1 MRVMTRTRATLPF
14 PQVFEDTP
22 VGTVVYTLQGR
33 DPEGSP
39 LEFTISGDYFSVNRV
54 TGDITLVKA
63 LDRETRDVINV
74 VITISVTSLF
84 LLAAIILT
92 PMFQDGDNL
101 PAVRRTIKGRKI
113 RRVYSREAAGELV
126 DPANAPPPLHLARY
140 LGGS

>member
-1 MRVMTRTRATLPF
+1 M
-14 PQVFEDTP
+14 EDTP

-74 VITISVTSLF
+74 VITISVTSLI

-92 PMFQDGDNL
+92 PM
-101 PAVRRTIKGRKI
+101 I
-113 RRVYSREAAGELV
+113 
-126 DPANAPPPLHLARY
+126 
-140 LGGS
+140 

>member
-1 MRVMTRTRATLPF
+1 M
-14 PQVFEDTP
+14 
-22 VGTVVYTLQGR
+22 VYTLQGR

-74 VITISVTSLF
+74 VITISVTSLI

-92 PMFQDGDNL
+92 PMIQDGDNL

-113 RRVYSREAAGELV
+113 RRVYSREAAAELV
-126 DPANAPPPLHLARY
+126 DPPNAPPRLHLARY